1 LKVINRA
8 KAFLAAYAHTGNVT
22 RAAKAAK
29 ISTTAHY
36 KRLKADPTYR
46 LAFEQADI
54 VATGLL
60 EDESTRRAVQG
71 VRKGIYW
78 QGRRVGYQLEY
89 SDGLMMFLLRGRRPD
104 KYRTDKVEHTGKNGG
119 AVEHKF
125 VGTFEELLAL
135 YRKTL
140 AEADSDAIN

>member
-1 LKVINRA
+1 VKVKNRA
-8 KAFLAAYAHTGNVT
+8 KAFLAAYAHCGNVT

-60 EDESTRRAVQG
+60 EDEATRRAFAG

-78 QGRRVGYQLEY
+78 QGYRVGYQLEY

-104 KYRTDKVEHTGKNGG
+104 KYRTETNKVEHSGKNGG
-119 AVEHKF
+119 AIEHKF

-135 YRKTL
+135 YRTTL
-140 AEADSDAIN
+140 AEANCKP